1 MGRILRLARRIARLA
16 VPVGVALVLVWLLR
30 QASARRRTRTGELPP
45 WRGPAWFRHFVT
57 HRFDPLVMGLGLV
70 GGRRSPWALV
80 EHVGRRT
87 GTVRRTPILPHTVGD
102 HVLVPLPYG
111 RAAHWVRN
119 IQASGHCRM
128 QLHECV
134 YELDEPQV
142 LAPDAVTE
150 LPAWQRGSALQGP
163 FEHLRLRIFR
173 TQPGTLESVP
183 ADTSGVTPEQRPVAL
198 S

>member
-1 MGRILRLARRIARLA
+1 MGRILRLTGRITRLAMLLGIVIVLARL
-16 VPVGVALVLVWLLR
+16 LR
-30 QASARRRTRTGELPP
+30 RASGRQRGRMGELPP

-57 HRFDPLVMGLGLV
+57 YRFDPLVMGLGLV
-70 GGRRSPWALV
+70 GGRRSPWAMI

-87 GTVRRTPILPHTVGD
+87 GTVRRTPILPHVVGD

-128 QLHECV
+128 QLHERV

-142 LAPDAVTE
+142 LAPDAVAE
-150 LPAWQRGSALQGP
+150 LPAWQRESALQGP
-163 FEHLRLRIFR
+163 YEFLRLRIFR
-173 TQPGTLESVP
+173 TLPGTLESVP
-183 ADTSGVTPEQRPVAL
+183 ADASGVTPEQRPVSLA
-198 S
+198 